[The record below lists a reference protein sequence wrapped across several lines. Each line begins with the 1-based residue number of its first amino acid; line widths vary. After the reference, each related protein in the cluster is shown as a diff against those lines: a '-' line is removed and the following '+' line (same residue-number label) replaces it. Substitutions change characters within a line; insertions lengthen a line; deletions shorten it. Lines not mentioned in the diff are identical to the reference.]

1 LRRWLEVLDQPK
13 LIRATSALILDGIHT
28 LANKVQT
35 QPARLD
41 FVEAAAAQLCG
52 VDGRTPVAEQN
63 FEAVAA
69 LGSARPD
76 TGATHFD
83 GLIGPSVIAMAHDIG
98 ESFIDRTCNGTAIR
112 RRKAE
117 DLGKAFERAT
127 HDAEQLGI
135 AVQFELQ

>member
-1 LRRWLEVLDQPK
+1 LSRWLEILDQPK
-13 LIRATSALILDGIHT
+13 LIGTASALVLDGIHT

-35 QPARLD
+35 QAARLD
-41 FVEAAAAQLCG
+41 FVEAAAAQFCG
-52 VDGRTPVAEQN
+52 VDGRTLVAEQN

-76 TGATHFD
+76 TTAAHFD
-83 GLIGPSVIAMAHDIG
+83 GLISPSVIAMTHDIG
-98 ESFIDRTCNGTAIR
+98 ESFIDRSRDGTAVG

-117 DLGKAFERAT
+117 YLGKAFERAT
-127 HDAEQLGI
+127 HDAEQFGI